1 MILDNQYDNLLDA
14 LKAAEAEAYTHRFIV
29 EGQRLRCIETNEVFA
44 ASHLVIEAFNRVEG
58 SSDPEDSAVLYLLST
73 SSGIKGTLVDSYS
86 MYANAEIAA
95 LIKLIPIDRLE
106 TAGNFE
112 NKACLNCGTILKGHY
127 CYACGQKDEHLHEP
141 FYIMIGHAFAHY
153 WHFDSK
159 FLNTLGPLL
168 YKPGFLTNEFI
179 AGKRV
184 RYVHP
189 VQLYFFL
196 SIIFFILFGTMGSNQ
211 INMTLESVSALTS
224 DSLNTA
230 IDQVKMDVAAKDTAA
245 ALKLD
250 SLSKILSPV
259 ISNMLASDSMA
270 KIRSVTT
277 IGDSED
283 LAAPLELNFTNLP
296 STVKEYED
304 SINRLPQEAQ
314 PGSIQKG
321 FDRMAIRLSSMD
333 KREMIEHFSENTIHN
348 LPKLLF
354 VLIPIFALIL
364 KLIFIRKQIY
374 FVDHAVFTLHYHA
387 FAFLIMLLL
396 LIIYLTT
403 GYALPVN
410 WLFIVLLLYLYIAM
424 KNFYRQTYFKTFR
437 KFFSLLFLYFFV
449 LIFSGAFY
457 LLVNLYMV

>member
-14 LKAAEAEAYTHRFIV
+14 LKAAEAKEFTHRFIV

-44 ASHLVIEAFNRVEG
+44 ASHLAIEAFNRVEG
-58 SSDPEDSAVLYLLST
+58 SSDPEESAILYLIRT
-73 SSGIKGTLVDSYS
+73 FSGVKGTLIDSYG

-95 LIKLIPIDRLE
+95 LIRAIPIDRLE

-141 FYIMIGHAFAHY
+141 FYIMVGHAFAHY

-168 YKPGFLTNEFI
+168 FKPGFLTNEFI

-211 INMTLESVSALTS
+211 INMTLESVSSLTP
-224 DSLNTA
+224 DSLSTA
-230 IDQVKMDVAAKDTAA
+230 IDQVKMDIEANDTAA

-250 SLSKILSPV
+250 SLSKVLSPV

-270 KIRSVTT
+270 KITSVTT
-277 IGDSED
+277 IADSED
-283 LAAPLELNFTNLP
+283 IAAPLELSFTNLP

-304 SINRLPQEAQ
+304 SINRLPLEVQ

-321 FDRMAIRLSSMD
+321 FDRMFIRLSSMD
-333 KREMIEHFSENTIHN
+333 KKEIIKRFSDNTIHN

-364 KLIFIRKQIY
+364 KLTFIRKRIY

-387 FAFLIMLLL
+387 FAFLFMLLL

-403 GYALPVN
+403 GYVLPAN
-410 WLFIVLLLYLYIAM
+410 WLLLVLLVYLYFAM
-424 KNFYRQTYFKTFR
+424 KKFYKQTYFNTFR
-437 KFFSLLFLYFFV
+437 KFLSLIFLYSFV
-449 LIFSGAFY
+449 LIFSVALY
-457 LLVNLYMV
+457 LLVNLFTV

>member
-14 LKAAEAEAYTHRFIV
+14 LKAAEAKEFTHRFIV
-29 EGQRLRCIETNEVFA
+29 EGQRLKCIETNEVFA

-58 SSDPEDSAVLYLLST
+58 SSDPEESAILYLIRT
-73 SSGIKGTLVDSYS
+73 FSGVKGTLIDSYG

-95 LIKLIPIDRLE
+95 LIRAIPIDRLE

-112 NKACLNCGTILKGHY
+112 NKSCLNCGTILKGHY

-141 FYIMIGHAFAHY
+141 FYIMVGHAFAHY

-168 YKPGFLTNEFI
+168 FKPGFLTNEFI

-184 RYVHP
+184 RYIHP

-211 INMTLESVSALTS
+211 INMTLESVSSLTP
-224 DSLNTA
+224 DSLSTA
-230 IDQVKMDVAAKDTAA
+230 IDQVKMDIEANDTAA

-250 SLSKILSPV
+250 SLSKVLSPV
-259 ISNMLASDSMA
+259 ISNMLGSDSMA
-270 KIRSVTT
+270 KITSVTT
-277 IGDSED
+277 IADSED
-283 LAAPLELNFTNLP
+283 IAAPLELSFTNLP

-304 SINRLPQEAQ
+304 SINRLPLEVQ

-321 FDRMAIRLSSMD
+321 FDRMFIRLSSMD
-333 KREMIEHFSENTIHN
+333 KKEIIKRFSDNTIHN

-364 KLIFIRKQIY
+364 KLTFIRKRIY

-387 FAFLIMLLL
+387 FAFLFMLLL

-403 GYALPVN
+403 GYVLPAN
-410 WLFIVLLLYLYIAM
+410 WLLLVLLVYLYFAM
-424 KNFYRQTYFKTFR
+424 KKFYKQTYFNTFR
-437 KFFSLLFLYFFV
+437 KFLSLIFLYSFV
-449 LIFSGAFY
+449 LIFSVALY
-457 LLVNLYMV
+457 LLVNLFTV

>member
-14 LKAAEAEAYTHRFIV
+14 LKAAEAKEFTHRFIV

-44 ASHLVIEAFNRVEG
+44 ASHLAIEAFNRVEG
-58 SSDPEDSAVLYLLST
+58 SSDPEESAILYLIRT
-73 SSGIKGTLVDSYS
+73 FSGVKGTLIDSYG

-95 LIKLIPIDRLE
+95 LIRAIPIDRLE

-141 FYIMIGHAFAHY
+141 FYIMVGHAFAHY

-168 YKPGFLTNEFI
+168 FKPGFLTNEFI

-211 INMTLESVSALTS
+211 INMTLESVSSLTP
-224 DSLNTA
+224 DSLSTA
-230 IDQVKMDVAAKDTAA
+230 IDQVKMDIEANDTVA

-250 SLSKILSPV
+250 SLSKVLSPV

-270 KIRSVTT
+270 KITSVTT
-277 IGDSED
+277 IADSED
-283 LAAPLELNFTNLP
+283 IAAPLELSFTNLP

-304 SINRLPQEAQ
+304 SINRLPLEVQ

-321 FDRMAIRLSSMD
+321 FDRMFIRLSSMD
-333 KREMIEHFSENTIHN
+333 KKEIIKRFSDNTIHN

-364 KLIFIRKQIY
+364 KLTFIRKRIY

-387 FAFLIMLLL
+387 FAFLFMLLL

-403 GYALPVN
+403 GYVLPAN
-410 WLFIVLLLYLYIAM
+410 WLLLVLLVYLYFAM
-424 KNFYRQTYFKTFR
+424 KKFYKQTYFNTFR
-437 KFFSLLFLYFFV
+437 KFL
-449 LIFSGAFY
+449 
-457 LLVNLYMV
+457 